1 MMSSQDQQTYDD
13 RFLIQYLLG
22 ALPRDEADRL
32 DELCVAD
39 DELATRLIAVENDLV
54 DAYVRGELPGEDH
67 KHFQSFYLSSAKRRE
82 KVEFATALLEFEK
95 KPIAVPAAESQPAQE
110 VVVPAVTPR
119 VKREGKPAVARK
131 SSASRLTQW
140 GFAFATAMLLCLG
153 YLLVENLRLQRQMDE
168 AQVQHSAADQRERQL
183 QKQLN
188 SERSANAE
196 SLKEIERLRQWQ
208 ASPEEPKTVS
218 LLLRPPT
225 RGVAKLPTVSIPP
238 ETNLAILLLELESN
252 EFPSYRASLED
263 PATGQILWSSGSL
276 QVSSL
281 GRKKVLTV
289 SFPAHFLKQQN
300 YLIALTGQPARGAPE
315 SIAHYP
321 FRAVLK

>member
-1 MMSSQDQQTYDD
+1 MSSQDQQTYDD
-13 RFLIQYLLG
+13 RFLTQYLLG
-22 ALPRDEADRL
+22 ALPLDEAERL

-54 DAYVRGELPGEDH
+54 DAYVRGELPGEDF

-95 KPIAVPAAESQPAQE
+95 RSVAVPAADSQPGQE
-110 VVVPAVTPR
+110 VVVGAVTLR
-119 VKREGKPAVARK
+119 VKHEGKPAVARK
-131 SSASRLTQW
+131 TSASRLTQW
-140 GFAFATAMLLCLG
+140 GFAFAAAMMLCAG
-153 YLLVENLRLQRQMDE
+153 YLLVENLRLRRQMDE
-168 AQVQHSAADQRERQL
+168 AQLQHSAADQRERQL
-183 QKQLN
+183 QKELN

-196 SLKEIERLRQWQ
+196 SVKKIERLQQSQ
-208 ASPEEPKTVS
+208 ASAEEPKTVS

-225 RGVAKLPTVSIPP
+225 RGLAKLPTSSIPSG
-238 ETNLAILLLELESN
+238 TDLAIVLLELESN

-263 PATGQILWSSGSL
+263 PATGQNLWSSGSL
-276 QVSSL
+276 QVWSL
-281 GRKKVLTV
+281 GRKKVVTV
-289 SFPAHFLKQQN
+289 SFPAHLLKQQN

-315 SIAHYP
+315 SIANYP